1 MNFYQ
6 ALEPFLDYF
15 FSIRKLENYLSFD
28 LVIPKTWGMPKS
40 LSQDSQIVPFESQ
53 TPETSKGLSF
63 VCEMTQEET
72 EKTVKGILKLIKLN
86 KEREEKE
93 VLFNEVVSTLKKTF
107 ESSDL
112 NHLKKLQ
119 FHFEDDKSKS
129 LEVQDDGPTEII
141 GLAE

>member
-1 MNFYQ
+1 MNFYT
-6 ALEPFLDYF
+6 AIEPFLEYF
-15 FSIRKLENYLSFD
+15 FSIRKLETYLSFD

-40 LSQDSQIVPFESQ
+40 VSAESQLVPFESPN
-53 TPETSKGLSF
+53 PETTKGISV
-63 VCEMTQEET
+63 VCEATKEET
-72 EKTVKGILKLIKLN
+72 DKTVKAILKIIKAN

-93 VLFNEVVSTLKKTF
+93 ILFNEVISTLKKTF

-119 FHFEDDKSKS
+119 FHFETDKPKE
-129 LEVQDDGPTEII
+129 LEEDEPTETI

>member
-1 MNFYQ
+1 MNFYT
-6 ALEPFLDYF
+6 AIEPFLEYF
-15 FSIRKLENYLSFD
+15 YSIRKLENYLSFD

-40 LSQDSQIVPFESQ
+40 VSNEIQIVPFEAPHQ
-53 TPETSKGLSF
+53 DNFKGLSL
-63 VCEMTQEET
+63 VCEATQTET
-72 EKTVKGILKLIKLN
+72 DKTVKAILKVIKAN

-93 VLFNEVVSTLKKTF
+93 ILFNEVVQTLKKTF

-119 FHFEDDKSKS
+119 FHFETDKAKE
-129 LEVQDDGPTEII
+129 LEDDGPTETI

>member
-1 MNFYQ
+1 MNFYN
-6 ALEPFLDYF
+6 AIEPFLEYF

-40 LSQDSQIVPFESQ
+40 VSTETQVVPFEA
-53 TPETSKGLSF
+53 PNLDNFKGVSL
-63 VCEMTQEET
+63 VCEATKEET
-72 EKTVKGILKLIKLN
+72 DKTVKAILKIIKAN

-93 VLFNEVVSTLKKTF
+93 ILFNEVVQTLKKTF

-119 FHFEDDKSKS
+119 FHFEADKAKE
-129 LEVQDDGPTEII
+129 LEDDGPTETI

>member
-1 MNFYQ
+1 
-6 ALEPFLDYF
+6 
-15 FSIRKLENYLSFD
+15 
-28 LVIPKTWGMPKS
+28 
-40 LSQDSQIVPFESQ
+40 
-53 TPETSKGLSF
+53 
-63 VCEMTQEET
+63 MTKEET

-93 VLFNEVVSTLKKTF
+93 VLFNEVLLTLKKTF

-119 FHFEDDKSKS
+119 FHFEDDKHKDV
-129 LEVQDDGPTEII
+129 EDDGPTEII

>member
-1 MNFYQ
+1 MNFYA
-6 ALEPFLDYF
+6 ALEPFLEYF

-28 LVIPKTWGMPKS
+28 LVIPKTWGMPKTVS
-40 LSQDSQIVPFESQ
+40 SESQIVPFDSPN
-53 TPETSKGLSF
+53 PETTRGMSI
-63 VCEMTQEET
+63 VCEATKEET
-72 EKTVKGILKLIKLN
+72 DKTIKAILKIIRVN

-93 VLFNEVVSTLKKTF
+93 ILFNEVISTLKKTF

-119 FHFEDDKSKS
+119 FHFEEDKAP
-129 LEVQDDGPTEII
+129 EVEDDGPTEII

>member
-1 MNFYQ
+1 MNFYT
-6 ALEPFLDYF
+6 ALEPFLEYF
-15 FSIRKLENYLSFD
+15 FSIRKLETYLSFD

-40 LSQDSQIVPFESQ
+40 VSADSQVVPFESPN
-53 TPETSKGLSF
+53 PETTKGISV
-63 VCEMTQEET
+63 VCEATKEET
-72 EKTVKGILKLIKLN
+72 DKTVKAILKIIKAN

-93 VLFNEVVSTLKKTF
+93 VLFNEVVQTLKKTF

-119 FHFEDDKSKS
+119 FKFENEKVT
-129 LEVQDDGPTEII
+129 EIEDDGPTENS